1 MIPNTHTGTRF
12 GEVARGIYRTSH
24 VGRTV
29 SIRRAT
35 ITGAGL
41 GA

>member
-1 MIPNTHTGTRF
+1 MIPNTHTGTRID
-12 GEVARGIYRTSH
+12 EVARGIYRISH

-29 SIRRAT
+29 SIRRST
-35 ITGAGL
+35 ITWAGL